1 MSVSHLTVVRTE
13 ESDSPAERARRLF
26 AEAQAAAMEQVE
38 QLEAALDA
46 VVALS
51 KSISDGGEIYPAGVR
66 ELCRRTAEDTAGRRL
81 TLEALATR
89 RLDRQ

>member
-13 ESDSPAERARRLF
+13 EPDSPAARARKLL
-26 AEAQAAAMEQVE
+26 AEAQAAAMEQIE
-38 QLEAALDA
+38 QLEMALDA
-46 VVALS
+46 VVSLS
-51 KSISDGGEIYPAGVR
+51 KSVAEGGDIYPAGVR

-81 TLEALATR
+81 TLEALAAR